1 MSTTSF
7 SRISTA
13 NSFDNSR
20 SNLMTRQ
27 TNLANLQENLTSGK
41 RVVVASDDPT
51 AAAQA
56 ERAQTRIDRIATDQR
71 ALEAQRNSIAT
82 AESTLSDITDAL
94 QKIREL
100 VVSAGNGA
108 YTALERKNIGI
119 QISSLRDQVFSL
131 ANRTDSNGLPLFSA
145 LGSALAPLVGPKA
158 QPTDYTFEGLPG
170 QSASTEVS
178 IPFSL
183 DGDSAF
189 MNLAPKEGVVPIA
202 SVSGASSSTLQALN
216 VAVSNASLTNGSN
229 YSINV
234 NTITNTPAAGTTPAF
249 NTLGYSITELPSGT
263 TTTGYTATDLP
274 SVTPATSLLQAGELK
289 VTNTNLAN
297 GSSYS
302 ISIDSV
308 DTLTS
313 PGNNIVG
320 YTITE
325 TPNVGGPYK
334 KIGVTY
340 PAGGSFTVAEMPG
353 LSLTLSGTPAVGDK
367 VSNITNPKS
376 FNISQMPGLS
386 MNLTGTPVVGD
397 TVTVN
402 AKPSIFSV
410 LDDAVKGI
418 GAASDAK
425 SAANAVSRALNNI
438 DVGMAR
444 VAGARGQ
451 AGALLGL
458 ADRITSNQEK
468 RSIQLEADRARAE
481 DLDMVKGISD
491 FNNQQTGYQAALQSY
506 ASVQKLSLFN
516 FIS

>member
-1 MSTTSF
+1 MTTTSF

-13 NSFDNSR
+13 NTFDNAR
-20 SNLMTRQ
+20 SNLLTRQ
-27 TNLANLQENLTSGK
+27 TNLSNLQENLTSGK

-56 ERAQTRIDRIATDQR
+56 ERALTRITRIATDQR
-71 ALEAQRNSIAT
+71 ALEAQRNSIAS
-82 AESTLSDITDAL
+82 AESTLGDISDAL

-108 YTALERKNIGI
+108 YTPTERKAIGV
-119 QISSLRDQVFSL
+119 QIASLRDQVFSL

-145 LGSALAPLVGPKA
+145 LGSALAPLVGPTA
-158 QPTDYTFEGLPG
+158 QPTDYTFQGLPG

-183 DGDSAF
+183 NGDSAF

-202 SVSGASSSTLQALN
+202 VVSGASASTLQANN
-216 VAVSNASLTNGSN
+216 VSVSNTSLTNGSN
-229 YSINV
+229 YSINIDSFV
-234 NTITNTPAAGTTPAF
+234 NTAATGTTPAF
-249 NTLGYSITELPSGT
+249 NTLGYTLTDS
-263 TTTGYTATDLP
+263 TTGSTVGSYTATDLP
-274 SVTPATSLLQAGELK
+274 SVTTTGTLQTGELK
-289 VTNTNLAN
+289 VTNAGLAN
-297 GSSYS
+297 GSSYA
-302 ISIDSV
+302 ITIDSV
-308 DTLTS
+308 DTTTS

-334 KIGVTY
+334 KVGVTY
-340 PAGGSFTVAEMPG
+340 PAGGSFTVGEMPG
-353 LSLTLSGTPAVGDK
+353 LSLTLSGTPAAGDT
-367 VSNITNPKS
+367 VSGITNPKS

-397 TVTVN
+397 KVTVN
-402 AKPSIFSV
+402 AKPSIFGV

-418 GAASDAK
+418 GAATDAK
-425 SAANAVSRALNNI
+425 AAAKAVSRALNNI

-444 VAGARGQ
+444 IAGARGQ
-451 AGALLGL
+451 AGALLVL
-458 ADRITSNQEK
+458 AERITANQEK
-468 RSIQLEADRARAE
+468 RSIQLEGDRSRAE
-481 DLDMVKGISD
+481 DLDMIKGISD

-506 ASVQKLSLFN
+506 ASIQKLSLFN